1 MAVKIRLKQ
10 LGSAN
15 RRTYRVV
22 VVDEGK
28 KRDGAVIEEVGY
40 VNPLV
45 KPHEV
50 VLKREQIDAWIKKGA
65 RATASVKK
73 LLETAHV

>member
-10 LGSAN
+10 TGSRN

-22 VVDEGK
+22 AVDESK
-28 KRDGAVIEEVGY
+28 KRDGAVIETLGF

-45 KPHEV
+45 KPNQV
-50 VLKREQIDAWIKKGA
+50 SLKRDRVDYWLGVGA
-65 RATASVKK
+65 QLTPGTKK
-73 LLETAHV
+73 LLGI